1 MASKT
6 SKCFISHFKKGIHV
20 NNIGEE
26 EKMKKKM
33 FPNAWFYSQRVQAV

>member
-1 MASKT
+1 MSSKT
-6 SKCFISHFKKGIHV
+6 SKCFVSHFKKGIHV

-26 EKMKKKM
+26 EKVKKM